1 VKKLMTFFDKHKSL
15 KTWLPAFVFAVAVIL
30 FNKALSMLPSFS
42 ASFSKILDIFSPFIW
57 GFVIAFVLYIPAG
70 KLEGFFLKNR
80 YSFFL
85 KHSRAISVL
94 ITYLVL
100 VAIVALAIA
109 FIVPRLATSIVDLV
123 NQVPSYY
130 DSLLKYFEQYL
141 DADGKLFGIDVTAL
155 KEMATPTKIL
165 SFFNFTSIS
174 KYVESVF
181 KFGGALINVFLAF
194 IISVYMLLGRDHLIH
209 TGGVVLSLAIPKKV
223 LTTSYLYIKRISDI
237 FYSYIYSQL
246 LDCLVVSILLSIV
259 FSFLGL
265 PYAFLLALL
274 IGVCNLIPYFGAT
287 ISGAAVAIF
296 VLLSCNWVTAVLT
309 IASILI
315 IQQIDANILQPKI
328 VGTTVGIR
336 PVYVLFAITVGGGIL
351 GFVGI
356 LIGVPIVATIRM
368 ILIDITKRQDN
379 KVNRN

>member
-1 VKKLMTFFDKHKSL
+1 MTFFDKHKSL

-368 ILIDITKRQDN
+368 ILIDITKRRDN

>member
-80 YSFFL
+80 YSFFS

-141 DADGKLFGIDVTAL
+141 DADGKLFEIDVTAL

-368 ILIDITKRQDN
+368 ILIDITKRRDN

>member
-1 VKKLMTFFDKHKSL
+1 MKKLMTFFDKHKSL

-80 YSFFL
+80 YSFFS

-141 DADGKLFGIDVTAL
+141 DADGKLFEIDVTAL

-368 ILIDITKRQDN
+368 ILIDITKRRDN